1 MNVFDASA
9 ILIIVQGERGADEI
23 MRFLDGSVMSTVNL
37 AEVLQ
42 KSQQR
47 GVSPTMVRG
56 LLEEAEIGVVPFDD
70 DMAAHTAELWNQ
82 TRSRG
87 LSLGDRACLALT
99 AAVGGLA
106 ITTDTG
112 WSGLELEG
120 IDIHLVRR

>member
-9 ILIIVQGERGADEI
+9 ILTMVQGERGADEI
-23 MRFLDGSVMSTVNL
+23 TRFLEGSLISTVNL

-47 GVSPTMVRG
+47 GVSPTTVRG

-70 DMAAHTAELWNQ
+70 DMAAQTAELWHT

-87 LSLGDRACLALT
+87 LSLADRACLALT
-99 AAVGGLA
+99 AAVSGLA

-112 WSGLELEG
+112 WAGLELEG
-120 IDIHLVRR
+120 IDIHLVWR